1 MNGRMVRDG
10 RTCWAVTCELHRVS
24 AIPACNSRRSCDP
37 VPETKAGLVE
47 VMVLAPFGR
56 ISAHVERFSLTAAQA
71 AYDKL
76 RADQLNG
83 RAVVLLAAA

>member
-1 MNGRMVRDG
+1 
-10 RTCWAVTCELHRVS
+10 
-24 AIPACNSRRSCDP
+24 
-37 VPETKAGLVE
+37 
-47 VMVLAPFGR
+47 MVLAPSGR